1 MGGGS
6 CVTAASVGG
15 VKIARAFFFC
25 AGGVGGAAGDA
36 RNDVSEASGSFAW
49 AGGRRD
55 A

>member
-1 MGGGS
+1 MRHR
-6 CVTAASVGG
+6 SVGRRC
-15 VKIARAFFFC
+15 KNSARLFFFC